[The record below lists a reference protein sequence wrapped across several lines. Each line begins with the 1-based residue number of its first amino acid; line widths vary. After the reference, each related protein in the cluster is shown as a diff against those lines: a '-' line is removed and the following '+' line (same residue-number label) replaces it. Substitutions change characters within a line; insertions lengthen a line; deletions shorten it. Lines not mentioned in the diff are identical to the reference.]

1 MVVAATVRTM
11 IMIGRSVVRR
21 AIVVAAGWA
30 TPPCPSI
37 HTVEQP
43 VELFGQ
49 AIDLV
54 AEVTTA
60 PILRRGL

>member
-1 MVVAATVRTM
+1 MMVTATVRTM
-11 IMIGRSVVRR
+11 ILIARSVVGRT
-21 AIVVAAGWA
+21 IMVTAGGA
-30 TPPCPSI
+30 HPPCPSI
-37 HTVEQP
+37 HAVEQP